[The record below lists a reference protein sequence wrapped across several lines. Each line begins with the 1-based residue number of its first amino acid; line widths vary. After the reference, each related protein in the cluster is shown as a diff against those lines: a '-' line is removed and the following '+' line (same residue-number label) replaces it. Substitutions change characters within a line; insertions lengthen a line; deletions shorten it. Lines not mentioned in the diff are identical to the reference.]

1 MAIDGRA
8 RRQPIKLGAAVASGF
23 VVRSGLAAGAVVVT
37 RGNEQLSDG
46 KTIEYGG
53 NKGESVTK
61 AGS

>member
-1 MAIDGRA
+1 M
-8 RRQPIKLGAAVASGF
+8 PLTAS
-23 VVRSGLAAGAVVVT
+23 VHELGLAAGAVVVT

-53 NKGESVTK
+53 DKVESVTK